1 MFTSWTIYIISCNQ
15 LKKKQSMEKKDH
27 KEIAEYEQQHVDR
40 EKRAEARQDS
50 YAAKAQK
57 KSQCPSIF
65 IYYEKWLWGWLLRK
79 CAKNA
84 APN

>member
-1 MFTSWTIYIISCNQ
+1 
-15 LKKKQSMEKKDH
+15 MEKKDH

-65 IYYEKWLWGWLLRK
+65 TMKNDYE
-79 CAKNA
+79 ADF
-84 APN
+84 

>member
-1 MFTSWTIYIISCNQ
+1 
-15 LKKKQSMEKKDH
+15 MEKKDH

-57 KSQCPSIF
+57 KKSVP
-65 IYYEKWLWGWLLRK
+65 
-79 CAKNA
+79 
-84 APN
+84 

>member
-1 MFTSWTIYIISCNQ
+1 
-15 LKKKQSMEKKDH
+15 MEKKDH

-57 KSQCPSIF
+57 KKVSALVF
-65 IYYEKWLWGWLLRK
+65 LFTMKNDYE
-79 CAKNA
+79 ADF
-84 APN
+84 

>member
-1 MFTSWTIYIISCNQ
+1 MQHISFTMHVFISCTIYTISCKQ
-15 LKKKQSMEKKDH
+15 LKKKQSMEEKDQ
-27 KEIAEYEQQHVDR
+27 KEIAEDEQQHVDR

-65 IYYEKWLWGWLLRK
+65 IYYEK
-79 CAKNA
+79 
-84 APN
+84 